1 MYLSRSILPSIFV
14 SELQTT
20 VPLRNIISI
29 TIIILWQCTTALGQQ
44 VWPGDINNNGIVNN
58 IDVLYWAVANGSE
71 GAERTDATTEWV
83 GQNLPTTPWGESFP
97 DGLNF
102 AYADC
107 NGDGVVDDADKKV
120 IEDNFGKVHGIVMPD
135 NFLTGDPEQDP
146 TLALSSDMPVLAPGA
161 TLKADLSLGSQLDTV
176 FGFYGLAFTATYDTN
191 FVADRGNSV
200 TLDILEDTWMSGM
213 GVEKVIKFIKND
225 RKNGIVQIA
234 VVRKDGNEV
243 TGFGEVGSLN
253 IVMEDIVVGKS
264 DIVVTDIKTTNY
276 NLLDFQ
282 VAPSDLRYEVD
293 TTLTPVIQPIKT
305 SGINVYPNPAF
316 DQINIELEDAQ
327 ENIRHLELFDVNGRL
342 LQERD
347 VTTGTNQE
355 KINISQYPSGIYTVK
370 IFSDRGLYVRSFV
383 RKHY

>member
-1 MYLSRSILPSIFV
+1 M
-14 SELQTT
+14 
-20 VPLRNIISI
+20 
-29 TIIILWQCTTALGQQ
+29 
-44 VWPGDINNNGIVNN
+44 
-58 IDVLYWAVANGSE
+58 LYWAVANGSE